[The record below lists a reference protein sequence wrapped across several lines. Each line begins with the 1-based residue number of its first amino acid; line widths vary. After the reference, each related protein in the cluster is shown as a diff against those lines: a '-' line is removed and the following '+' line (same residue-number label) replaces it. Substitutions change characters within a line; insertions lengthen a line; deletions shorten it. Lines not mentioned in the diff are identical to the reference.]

1 MWSVMIRRDTSLA
14 SLWMLRSYLLGSVSR
29 LLESSRMVFSLLCPS
44 SDELYVEMI
53 QSISP

>member
-1 MWSVMIRRDTSLA
+1 
-14 SLWMLRSYLLGSVSR
+14 MLRSYLLGSVSR

-53 QSISP
+53 QSTLP